1 MIALIYIK
9 WWYPIDSY
17 VDATEDPIVISIDKG
32 RQPNIATSPSIIT
45 LVIGDVMGLTGFA

>member
-17 VDATEDPIVISIDKG
+17 VDATENPIVISID
-32 RQPNIATSPSIIT
+32 
-45 LVIGDVMGLTGFA
+45 